1 MLSKYKDLTPVQ
13 MRHIIR
19 RGEFTE
25 PTSGLC
31 PGYAQANLIVLP
43 RELAY
48 DFLLFAQRNPKACP
62 VLEVLD
68 TGSRFTRFMAED
80 CDIAR
85 DFPKYRI
92 YENGVCTGEYTD
104 VEEFWRDDLVGFLI
118 GCSFSFESEMIEA
131 GIEMRH
137 NTMGC
142 NVPMYITGIDT
153 MPAGIFSGKMVVSM
167 RPVPPEQVVKAVT
180 VTASLPKVH
189 GSPIHIGNP
198 AVIGIRDI
206 DHPEFGD
213 PVEIKEGEVTMFWP
227 CGVTPQSV
235 VMNVKPSFAITHAPG
250 HMLLL
255 DVKNA
260 ALKE

>member
-1 MLSKYKDLTPVQ
+1 MDGNGRFGSAAKRSGMEINMINDYKDMTPVQ
-13 MRHIIR
+13 MRHLIR
-19 RGEFTE
+19 EGKFTE

-43 RELAY
+43 KEHAY

-68 TGSRFTRFMAED
+68 TGSRFTKFVAKD
-80 CDIAR
+80 CDIAK

-92 YENGVCTGEYTD
+92 YEKGVCTGEYTD
-104 VEEFWRDDLVGFLI
+104 VEQFWRDDLVGFLI
-118 GCSFSFESEMIEA
+118 GCSFSFESELVEA

-137 NTMGC
+137 NTMGR

-153 MPAGIFSGKMVVSM
+153 VPAGIFSGKMVVSM
-167 RPVPPEQVVKAVT
+167 RPVPPE
-180 VTASLPKVH
+180 
-189 GSPIHIGNP
+189 GDP
-198 AVIGIRDI
+198 AAIGIRDI
-206 DHPEFGD
+206 DHPDFGD

-235 VMNVKPSFAITHAPG
+235 VMNVKPDFAITHAPG
-250 HMLLL
+250 HMLIL
-255 DVKNA
+255 DVKNVD
-260 ALKE
+260 LKD